1 MIAAGTVVTKD
12 VLPNTVVA
20 GNPAK
25 VIGTFEEYIN
35 KRKNN
40 PKTLDKEVLWQQFTE
55 EKKKSDTI

>member
-1 MIAAGTVVTKD
+1 MINRPKGTKD

-25 VIGTFEEYIN
+25 VIGTFDDFIN

-40 PKTLDKEVLWQQFTE
+40 PKPFDKDELWKQFTN
-55 EKKKSDTI
+55 EKNK